1 MGVRPPCES
10 MSVRLRKI
18 KDVCIM
24 LKWRELFR
32 SHILERG
39 WDYAKEGNVTDLV
52 KTDDSISAVVK
63 GGEHYKVKIRYSG
76 SEITDGYCSCPY
88 AAKGEWCKHMAAV
101 LFLAE

>member
-1 MGVRPPCES
+1 
-10 MSVRLRKI
+10 
-18 KDVCIM
+18 M

-32 SHILERG
+32 SHILERD

-76 SEITDGYCSCPY
+76 SEMMLMHRLLLMINQMLEPELLIMS
-88 AAKGEWCKHMAAV
+88 
-101 LFLAE
+101 F

>member
-1 MGVRPPCES
+1 

-63 GGEHYKVKIRYSG
+63 GGEH
-76 SEITDGYCSCPY
+76 
-88 AAKGEWCKHMAAV
+88 
-101 LFLAE
+101 